1 MDLFWKQT
9 AENIMLRFTGPLHFR
24 MVLQPIMAILLG
36 IRDGKKDA
44 KLGNSPIISDIIF
57 FPEHRKRDLKSAWK
71 ALTKPLILAV
81 VLDAVA
87 QYLIFKQVLVI
98 PALIVGV
105 TLMGVPYLLARGI
118 TNRILSRKKMS

>member
-1 MDLFWKQT
+1 MDLYWKQ
-9 AENIMLRFTGPLHFR
+9 ASVNIMLRYTGPLHFR

-36 IRDGKKDA
+36 IRDGLKDA
-44 KLGNSPIISDIIF
+44 KQGNPPIIEDIVF
-57 FPEHRKRDLKSAWK
+57 VPEHRDRNLKSAWK
-71 ALTKPLILAV
+71 ALTKPMVLAV

-98 PALIVGV
+98 PALIVGI

-118 TNRILSRKKMS
+118 TNRILSHKKKS